1 MKNRKLKMGIL
12 VIAAVALF
20 TATAFA
26 TAPANGGYETL
37 KQIMKDS
44 QATEAFD
51 NATFE
56 GSFQV
61 SDNGK
66 LIAEITGKVKGNHE
80 GKEAS
85 GNLQINRAGKVQDLS
100 FYKSSETSYLVDENN
115 GKYYQFANMNEE
127 MNRKHENYSREDY
140 SAGDRMS
147 NTGEALLDYFVGDLK
162 SQFELSG
169 NADGSKS
176 ITLDLNQDEIPVP
189 LNLLAGLT
197 VENKSGEDSRFESR
211 MDPLKKAQLI
221 EKLPFLEDF
230 SDMENIM
237 PKLKEDVKLTG
248 LFTRL
253 DLDKDNKLQSIDFK
267 MSINGRDENGTI
279 HEITF
284 SGSAAISAING
295 TTVDT
300 FDPAGKN
307 IEIIDCREFQDKNIN
322 ID

>member
-26 TAPANGGYETL
+26 TAPNNGGYETL

-51 NATFE
+51 NATFD

-66 LIAEITGKVKGNHE
+66 LIAEVTGKVKGNHE

-85 GNLQINRAGKVQDLS
+85 GNLQINTMGKVQDLS
-100 FYKSSETSYLVDENN
+100 FYKSSETAYLVDENN

-127 MNRKHENYSREDY
+127 MNRKNENYSREDY

-176 ITLDLNQDEIPVP
+176 ITLDLDQKEIPVP
-189 LNLLAGLT
+189 LNLLVGLA
-197 VENKSGEDSRFESR
+197 VENKSEDDSRFESR

-237 PKLKEDVKLTG
+237 PELKEDVKLTG

-253 DLDKDNKLQSIDFK
+253 DFDADNKLQAIDFK
-267 MSINGRDENGTI
+267 MSINGRDGNGTI
-279 HEITF
+279 HEVSF
-284 SGSAAISAING
+284 SGSAAIKAING

-300 FDPAGKN
+300 FDPAEKN
-307 IEIIDCREFQDKNIN
+307 IEIIDCREFQDKTIKM
-322 ID
+322 D